1 MQADTIFRSYQQS
14 LMLFQIQLFE
24 PLTFLNGSSTGN
36 QMFKN
41 RKRIAGNVIYTNLLI
56 YPHGPV
62 HRGYPPWHV
71 SYTFSRLAARIE
83 VYSHTS
89 RTQSSM
95 TSLEMGYIC
104 LISVAYFAT
113 GIPTVTNP
121 VKIGF
126 ILVGNICKR
135 GFGCKSVSKWL

>member
-1 MQADTIFRSYQQS
+1 MNTYVWNLDQEMEVYGATCGWTVKMIGLAIYMEADTIFRSYQQS
-14 LMLFQIQLFE
+14 LVLFQIQLFE
-24 PLTFLNGSSTGN
+24 PLTFLNGYSTGN

-71 SYTFSRLAARIE
+71 SYTFSRLVARIE

-89 RTQSSM
+89 RKM
-95 TSLEMGYIC
+95 H
-104 LISVAYFAT
+104 VT
-113 GIPTVTNP
+113 GIPIAHSLRSQV
-121 VKIGF
+121 
-126 ILVGNICKR
+126 
-135 GFGCKSVSKWL
+135 